1 MHSLWYFILVSTLHD
16 ATVTSLPLSVI
27 DYFTVVVDEG
37 THMHT
42 LAHLHGFRRLIIT
55 VDSDF
60 CSGPPLCP
68 GIGRTEVSD

>member
-1 MHSLWYFILVSTLHD
+1 MQSLWYFILVSSPN

-55 VDSDF
+55 VDSGF
-60 CSGPPLCP
+60 
-68 GIGRTEVSD
+68 